1 MENTQIRLYLFI
13 EALISSY
20 DHQDLKKLI
29 SAVKDLERKVSDTN
43 LDIEFCVT
51 KNFVPYLLQVRKII
65 LKNKINKLYNNKLDK
80 ELKK

>member
-1 MENTQIRLYLFI
+1 M
-13 EALISSY
+13 
-20 DHQDLKKLI
+20 
-29 SAVKDLERKVSDTN
+29 KDLERKVRDTN